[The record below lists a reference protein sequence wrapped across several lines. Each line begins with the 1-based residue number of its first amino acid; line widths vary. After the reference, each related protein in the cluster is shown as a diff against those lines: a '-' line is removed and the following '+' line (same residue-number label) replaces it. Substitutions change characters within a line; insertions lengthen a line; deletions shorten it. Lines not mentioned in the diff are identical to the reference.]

1 MLAPVGIVIGAAAG
15 KNSQENRRKH
25 MAAFLSPRISVL
37 RILVFFTFFSAMG
50 LLSGCGGY
58 HMITQDP
65 KPPVRAAKSGKATL
79 IIIRP
84 TNWGGHTG
92 SITIGGGHVIPNY
105 LDKKMIGQTKGKCFF
120 VTEVKPGSHYIMAV
134 SQNTAVARLNFE
146 AGKIYILQELLFP
159 SLNPFKN
166 IPRTSLSPM
175 TVADFQK
182 EYKDADFLM
191 YDAKNPGDDMQDQ
204 DFQELKRD
212 FEKEVKEDPGRHKD
226 TLQYRGI
233 AKL

>member
-1 MLAPVGIVIGAAAG
+1 
-15 KNSQENRRKH
+15 
-25 MAAFLSPRISVL
+25 MAAFQSPRISAL
-37 RILVFFTFFSAMG
+37 RSLVVVTVFSAMVF
-50 LLSGCGGY
+50 LIGCGGY

-65 KPPVRAAKSGKATL
+65 KPPIHGTKSGKATL

-84 TNWGGHTG
+84 TNWGGSTG
-92 SITIGGGHVIPNY
+92 AITIGGGHVISNY
-105 LDKKMIGQTKGKCFF
+105 LDKKMIGQTRGKCFF

-146 AGKIYILQELLFP
+146 AGKTYILQQLLFP

-166 IPRTSLSPM
+166 IPRTSFTPM
-175 TVADFQK
+175 TTKDFQK
-182 EYKDADFLM
+182 ENKDADFLV
-191 YDAKNPGDDMQDQ
+191 YDTQHPGDDMQDK
-204 DFQELKRD
+204 DFQEAKRD

>member
-1 MLAPVGIVIGAAAG
+1 MAPF
-15 KNSQENRRKH
+15 Q
-25 MAAFLSPRISVL
+25 SPRISVL
-37 RILVFFTFFSAMG
+37 RVLACAALCSA
-50 LLSGCGGY
+50 LIFLIGCGGY

-65 KPPVRAAKSGKATL
+65 KPSIRGAKSSKATL

-134 SQNTAVARLNFE
+134 SQNTAVARINFE

-182 EYKDADFLM
+182 ENKDADFLL
-191 YDAKNPGDDMQDQ
+191 YDTKKPGDDMQDK
-204 DFQELKRD
+204 DFQEAKRD

-226 TLQYRGI
+226 TLQYHGI